1 MKNLRLFLK
10 LSVIGLFSS
19 LAVAHAATK
28 EIVIGFTPG
37 GNVENLR
44 TQALHLAENLQNEIK
59 VPVNVYI
66 AKNYDGLIAALKD
79 KKIDFAFLTA
89 LTFVE
94 AEKDLQVKIL
104 LKKVWEGP
112 FYYSVLLVP
121 KKSTVKKLSDLKGK
135 RIAFVDQK
143 STSGYLYPEVML
155 KKNGIEES
163 LFKQV
168 KFSGSHAQSVD
179 MLEKGEVD
187 AIAVFG
193 DDKSGKQ
200 NAYAKYAKKKDG
212 ARILWVSEPI
222 PNDPFV
228 VRSDFYEQNPK
239 LAHNV
244 MFTLIDLSE
253 RKDGINKMEE
263 IMSPKGFL
271 PATSRQYDSVREIAE
286 ALKPKSE
293 KK

>member
-1 MKNLRLFLK
+1 MKKLRLLFIAFL
-10 LSVIGLFSS
+10 FPM
-19 LAVAHAATK
+19 AVAQAAGK

-37 GNVENLR
+37 GNVENLK
-44 TQALHLAENLQNEIK
+44 TQALHLAENLQAEIK

-66 AKNYDGLIAALKD
+66 AKNYEGLIAALKE

-94 AEKDLQVKIL
+94 AEKDLEVKIL

-121 KKSTVKKLSDLKGK
+121 KKSTVKKMSDLKGK
-135 RIAFVDQK
+135 KIAFVDHK

-155 KKNGIEES
+155 KKNGIDES
-163 LFKQV
+163 AFKEI
-168 KFSGSHAQSVD
+168 KFSGSHAQSVE

-193 DDKSGKQ
+193 DDRTGKQ
-200 NAYAKYAKKKDG
+200 NAFAKYAKKKDG
-212 ARILWVSEPI
+212 ARVLWVSEPI

-228 VRSDFYEQNPK
+228 VRADFYEQNPK

-253 RKDGINKMEE
+253 RKDGIQKMEE
-263 IMSPKGFL
+263 IMSAKGFL

>member
-1 MKNLRLFLK
+1 MNKILFRLTSIL
-10 LSVIGLFSS
+10 LFFVCV
-19 LAVAHAATK
+19 VAQAAPK

-37 GNVENLR
+37 GNVDALR
-44 TQALHLAENLQNEIK
+44 QQAVRLAQDLQNEIK
-59 VPVNVYI
+59 VPVSVYI
-66 AKNYDGLIAALKD
+66 AKSYEGLTSALKE

-121 KKSTVKKLSDLKGK
+121 KKSSIRKLTDLKGK
-135 RIAFVDQK
+135 RVAFVDQK

-163 LFKQV
+163 ALKEI
-168 KFSGSHAQSVD
+168 KFSGSHAKSVE

-193 DDKSGKQ
+193 DDKTGKQ
-200 NAYAKYAKKKDG
+200 NAFAKYAKNKND

-239 LAHNV
+239 IAHNV
-244 MFTLIDLSE
+244 MFTLIEISE
-253 RKDGINKMEE
+253 RNAQKMEE
-263 IMSPKGFL
+263 IMSSKGFML
-271 PATSRQYDSVREIAE
+271 ATSKQYDPVREINQ
-286 ALKPKSE
+286 ALKAD